1 MKFLKYILLFINFSI
16 FSQVNFIDDNSDKS
30 EAQKED
36 KYIPSIKDYKFFK
49 LEESSVTIDTTLSIK
64 KEYKFN
70 YLRQDNFNYI
80 QFHNQGQTL
89 NTLSY
94 DFDNYTSFSEFG
106 ASAKHFNYISSK
118 DIDYYNV
125 ATPFTELMYK
135 TGFTQGQVL
144 DGLFSVNL
152 NPQLNFSIGYKGL
165 RSLGKYQHSL
175 SSSGN
180 FRFSS
185 NYNSKSSKYK
195 LLTHYAQQFILNQE
209 NDGLDDTQVE
219 SFVSGDTDFIDRSV
233 FTPNYENAENTLKGR
248 RAFLHHEYQF
258 FNKDSTTLSVVN
270 EASYEHKF
278 YTFVQSDSVDTSH
291 GEAYTTSIN
300 DSVNNKL
307 YNSVCI
313 YIISMNN
320 KETKESSPKVFQ
332 LSMDSD

>member
-1 MKFLKYILLFINFSI
+1 MKLLKYILLFINLSL
-16 FSQVNFIDDNSDKS
+16 FSQVNFIGEKSDKK
-30 EAQKED
+30 EDNKED
-36 KYIPSIKDYKFFK
+36 KYIPSIKDYKSFK
-49 LEESSVTIDTTLSIK
+49 LEESSIAVDTTLSIK

-70 YLRQDNFNYI
+70 YLRRDNFNFI
-80 QFHNQGQTL
+80 QFLNLGQTL

-94 DFDNYTSFSEFG
+94 DFDSYTSFSEFG
-106 ASAKHFNYISSK
+106 TSAKHFNYISSK
-118 DIDYYNV
+118 DIKYYNV

-144 DGLFSVNL
+144 DGLFSINL
-152 NPQLNFSIGYKGL
+152 NSQLNFSIGYKGL

-185 NYNSKSSKYK
+185 NYNSKSSKYN

-209 NDGLDDTQVE
+209 NDGLDEIQVE
-219 SFVSGDTDFIDRSV
+219 SFVNGDKDFIDRSV

-248 RAFLHHEYQF
+248 RAFLHQEYQF
-258 FNKDSTTLSVVN
+258 INKDSTTLSVVN

-278 YTFVQSDSVDTSH
+278 YTFIQSNSVDTSH
-291 GEAYTTSIN
+291 GEAYQTSIN

-307 YNSVCI
+307 YNLKLGVLL
-313 YIISMNN
+313 
-320 KETKESSPKVFQ
+320 K
-332 LSMDSD
+332 SDFITIKQI